1 MNRLL
6 LSTLACAFG
15 ACLILLPGCRADPP
29 TTPTEDGPAEIAPET
44 APDREAEAGPL
55 VPAEEVAELREH
67 RLSVD
72 EVRRYE
78 RAAQSLQRMAAEEP
92 QESDLRDLET
102 RLARAETLE
111 EVQQILDQHPR
122 VQQALS
128 AAGISSRDYVL
139 TGTALLG
146 AYSYILMREQGIPD
160 AYRPDYVADEHI
172 HFVER
177 NRAEVDVIVE
187 RLQALYGVEL
197 D

>member
-6 LSTLACAFG
+6 SSTLAGVFVL
-15 ACLILLPGCRADPP
+15 CLILLAGCRAERP
-29 TTPTEDGPAEIAPET
+29 TPPTEDAPAEVAPET
-44 APDREAEAGPL
+44 APGPEAEAGPT

-72 EVRRYE
+72 DVRRYE
-78 RAAQSLQRMAAEEP
+78 RAAERLQRMAAEEP
-92 QESDLRDLET
+92 RAPDLQDLET

-111 EVQQILDQHPR
+111 EVQQILDQHPG
-122 VQQALS
+122 VQQALRE
-128 AAGISSRDYVL
+128 AGISSRDYVL

-160 AYRPDYVADEHI
+160 AYRPDYVTDEHI
-172 HFVER
+172 RFVER
-177 NRAEVDVIVE
+177 NREEVDVIVE